1 MSTDGAVDRRR
12 FLAAAGTAG
21 IGLVAGCGGERGA
34 TVGDTDGNGENPIS
48 IGSIQPFSGNFTVW
62 GRVHASGLAFAVDE
76 VNGDGG
82 VLDGREL
89 SVVEADS
96 GSDPAEAASAFERFA
111 EQDGIVAAT
120 GPVSSDVG
128 IRTSRTAE
136 ALGIPMYM
144 HLAGS
149 SDTITPE
156 TRHAFRVGLLPAEP
170 TMRAQAA
177 LAEARGYESI
187 SAIVADYA
195 WGRSVRSAIEGA
207 FAVDVDIQVAPVSE
221 SDFSTYVR
229 QIPDDV
235 QMVVTSGH
243 PPGVLTI
250 TRQLY
255 ELGYDPEVVTG
266 SSWPPDVVRSTLGA
280 DSERGF
286 THVHLADPY
295 SDEFA
300 EVAERYAQA
309 VGGQFNTHTA
319 HGYVTGKLIAQAI
332 EDAGEADPEA
342 ITEATRAIEFDTL
355 FANPIQYADSGE
367 LENQIQLYSTVT
379 ADPPS
384 YVPEGDYGYSEIFRT
399 DPLPAIPAEA

>member
-1 MSTDGAVDRRR
+1 MTAYGTVGRRR
-12 FLAAAGTAG
+12 FLTAAGAAG
-21 IGLVAGCGGERGA
+21 IGLVAGCSGEDGA
-34 TVGDTDGNGENPIS
+34 AVGDAGGDEGSIS
-48 IGSIQPFSGNFTVW
+48 IGAIQPLSGNFSVW
-62 GRVHASGLAFAVDE
+62 GRVHASGLAFAIDE
-76 VNGDGG
+76 INGDGG

-89 SVVEADS
+89 RVVEADS
-96 GSDPAEAASAFERFA
+96 GSDPAAAASIFERFV
-111 EQDGIVAAT
+111 EQENIVAAT

-128 IRTSRTAE
+128 IRTSRTAPT
-136 ALGIPMYM
+136 LGIPTYM

-156 TRHAFRVGLLPAEP
+156 TRHTFRVGLLPAEP

-195 WGRSVRSAIEGA
+195 WGRSVRSAIEEA
-207 FAVDVDIQVAPVSE
+207 FPTDVDIQVAPVSE

-255 ELGYDPEVVTG
+255 ELGYDPDVVTG

-280 DSERGF
+280 DANRGF

-300 EVAERYAQA
+300 EVAARYARA
-309 VGGQFNTHTA
+309 VGAQFNTHTA
-319 HGYVTGKLIAQAI
+319 HGYVTGKLIAEAI
-332 EDAGEADPEA
+332 ENAGEADPQA

-367 LENQIQLYSTVT
+367 LENQVQLYSTVT

-384 YVPEGDYGYSEIFRT
+384 YYPEGDYGYS
-399 DPLPAIPAEA
+399 